1 MVNLK
6 SRKLESVLRFLIG
19 MVAVLLFNILAS
31 SYFHRFDLTEEERY
45 SIKQPTKDMLRE
57 LDDVVYVEVYLDG
70 ELNSGFKRLQRAI
83 RETLEEFRVYSGD
96 NIQYTFNDPSA
107 AMSEKARGEF
117 MRALMAKGIQPTNI
131 IDEKNGNRVEK
142 LVFPGAI
149 VSYGGVE
156 AGVMLLKGNKAAT
169 AEEKL
174 NQSIEGVEYE
184 LASTIRGLTS
194 LDRKKIALVKGHN
207 ELDSL
212 EMASFATAL
221 AELYDLGVENLK
233 TVPTGYDALVI
244 AKPTKA
250 FSEQEKYHLDQYL
263 MNGGKVLMLIDKL
276 QANMDS
282 ASAAFNYAFPYELNI
297 DDQLF
302 KYGVRINSDLMMDNS
317 AAGYPVV
324 VGNMGD
330 QPQIKLQNWPFY
342 PIINRFSDHAITRN
356 MDAVLLRFGSTIDT
370 IKTPGVKKTPLM
382 YTSQYTRV
390 VAAPVNVSVQDLRAN
405 LTAEKFDK
413 RYLPVAYLLEG
424 RFESLYKNRFKPE
437 NIDET
442 NFVERAEEGAKLL
455 VVSDGDIAR
464 NEINT
469 RNSTPQPL
477 GFYPFSQNTF
487 ANQDFLMNVI
497 AYLIDDEGIITARN
511 KEIKIRPL
519 DKVKVS
525 NEKTTWQ
532 VINMVIPVLLLIVY
546 GMLRF
551 YWRKKKY
558 TGFGTEET
566 HAKKEKY

>member
-6 SRKLESVLRFLIG
+6 SRKLESFLRFFIG
-19 MVAVLLFNILAS
+19 VVAVVLLNILAS
-31 SYFHRFDLTEEERY
+31 AYFYRFDLTEEGRY
-45 SIKQPTKDMLRE
+45 SIKEPTKEMLRE

-70 ELNSGFKRLQRAI
+70 ELNAGFKRLQRSI

-131 IDEKNGNRVEK
+131 IDEQNGNRVEK

-149 VSYGGVE
+149 VSYGGAE

-174 NQSIEGVEYE
+174 NQSIEGIEYE
-184 LASTIRGLTS
+184 LASAIRGLTS
-194 LDRKKIALVKGHN
+194 LERKKIALVKGHN

-221 AELYDLGVENLK
+221 ADLYDLGIENLQTTPK
-233 TVPTGYDALVI
+233 EYDALII

-250 FSEQEKYHLDQYL
+250 FSESEKYHLDQYL
-263 MNGGKVLMLIDKL
+263 MNGGKVLMLVDKL

-282 ASAAFNYAFPYELNI
+282 ASAAFNYAFPYNLNI
-297 DDQLF
+297 NDQLF
-302 KYGVRINSDLMMDNS
+302 KYGVRINSDLIMDNN

-324 VGNMGD
+324 VGNIGD

-342 PIINRFSDHAITRN
+342 PVINRFSDHAITRN
-356 MDAVLLRFGSTIDT
+356 MDAVLLRFGSTMDT
-370 IKTPGVKKTPLM
+370 IKSPGVTKTPLM
-382 YTSQYTRV
+382 FTSQYTRV
-390 VAAPVNVSVQDLRAN
+390 VSAPVNVSVQDLRAN
-405 LTAEKFDK
+405 MSAEKFNQQH
-413 RYLPVAYLLEG
+413 LPTAYLLEG
-424 RFESLYKNRFKPE
+424 KFESLYKNRFKPE
-437 NIDET
+437 NVDDSNFIESAET
-442 NFVERAEEGAKLL
+442 GAKLL

-469 RNSTPQPL
+469 RTNSPQPL

-487 ANQDFLMNVI
+487 ANQDFLMNAI

-519 DKVKVS
+519 NKVKIS
-525 NEKTTWQ
+525 SEKTKWQ
-532 VINMVIPVLLLIVY
+532 IINMVVPVLLLVVY
-546 GMLRF
+546 GVVRF

-558 TGFGTEET
+558 TGFGTE
-566 HAKKEKY
+566 